1 MLESNVGTSRG
12 CSDASRETNGR
23 PYGEASYGAARLGA
37 RPDRREV
44 TVCALHQGDTL
55 SSARLVQP
63 WISAD
68 HRFFNL
74 LDQPQHPP
82 KALLLKAPFQSYC
95 KLRATCRLCLDP
107 TRKEPWRELPTACKS
122 LIQSDSRIISHYR
135 RKQRKLVQQTS
146 DNPPTPRV
154 SSMSPRSSK
163 SIPIRRP
170 STGIKREE
178 SAPVSKMNDTLP
190 LFSRRGRKTC
200 PSM

>member
-12 CSDASRETNGR
+12 CSDPSRETNGR

-37 RPDRREV
+37 RPDLREV

-135 RKQRKLVQQTS
+135 RKQRKLVQQTFRTIRQPQES
-146 DNPPTPRV
+146 PPCH
-154 SSMSPRSSK
+154 
-163 SIPIRRP
+163 
-170 STGIKREE
+170 
-178 SAPVSKMNDTLP
+178 
-190 LFSRRGRKTC
+190 RGRRSQF
-200 PSM
+200 PSVARQQASKGKNPRRCRK